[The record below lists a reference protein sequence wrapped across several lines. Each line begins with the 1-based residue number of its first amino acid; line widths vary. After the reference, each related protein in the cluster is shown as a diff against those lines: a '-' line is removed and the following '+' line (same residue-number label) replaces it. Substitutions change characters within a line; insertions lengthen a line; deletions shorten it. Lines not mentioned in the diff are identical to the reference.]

1 MKFYTLDTEFT
12 FGKFNGKT
20 VREVLDLQP
29 SYLDWY
35 LLNLDHF
42 YLSDETIEAIK
53 QIKPNFLL
61 SELANQKRQE
71 KFETWEQAQTN
82 HEEDYQTDDYRQHWT
97 DDDLQMGDWDYD
109 PMNPAHDPS
118 ENPWIDVFGPG
129 DEAETAYWNTD

>member
-82 HEEDYQTDDYRQHWT
+82 HDDYRQHWT